1 MKFALIAL
9 MAFAA
14 QAVNVKYEE
23 SEGPTKV
30 GLGEDDPLIMGR
42 ADDST
47 DPKVLDKWQ
56 KENPLEW

>member
-1 MKFALIAL
+1 MKFALIAAL
-9 MAFAA
+9 ALVS

-30 GLGEDDPLIMGR
+30 DLGEDDPKIMDR

-47 DPKVLDKWQ
+47 DPKVINKWQ
-56 KENPLEW
+56 KENPLTW

>member
-14 QAVNVKYEE
+14 QAVNVKYDE

-30 GLGEDDPLIMGR
+30 DLGEDDPLIMGR
-42 ADDST
+42 ADDSS